1 MRKKVSYKEPA
12 KYFTPSMLK
21 VAEEWEKEHG
31 SGAGAKKGTEKD
43 KKPDTVKKPGKK

>member
-12 KYFTPSMLK
+12 KYFNADMRKAYDEWRKEQGS
-21 VAEEWEKEHG
+21 AE
-31 SGAGAKKGTEKD
+31 KKGTEKG